1 MREHARQNRYACLP
15 QAMSGPMKE
24 DRMKTRVGKD
34 DLDSVAGRGVALENS
49 SEIGAKRVKHGP
61 SILPFLVALDKRRG
75 KGRDCVLSSERAHVF
90 R

>member
-24 DRMKTRVGKD
+24 DRMKPRIRKY

-49 SEIGAKRVKHGP
+49 LEVGAERVKHDP
-61 SILPFLVALDKRRG
+61 SILPLLVALDKRRS